1 MSTAAAAVA
10 AETDSSNAS
19 FTDIVLDNSSSSN
32 SNGTSPGMAVAPDTR
47 WRGGTGNVAP
57 ATQQQHM
64 ADADGV
70 DRSFGATAVR
80 LFIGQRAPRTNG
92 ALYAAAVSAHLFL
105 TAYGLV
111 WLGFY
116 MLNGSALALTLW
128 AATLAGTDGVRRFL
142 HRRTSRAARHPPAIV
157 LPLATA
163 LCTVLVV
170 AAELAEGSAL
180 SRPAPT
186 PPTAAVRQTD
196 TPPPPT
202 PPPTPPPLL
211 FARRT
216 EVVWAIGV
224 TAMVV
229 AALMTMRWRHTARKP
244 SLV

>member
-1 MSTAAAAVA
+1 MSTTA
-10 AETDSSNAS
+10 AETGSSSAA
-19 FTDIVLDNSSSSN
+19 FVDIVLDNSS
-32 SNGTSPGMAVAPDTR
+32 NGSPPSMAVAPDTR
-47 WRGGTGNVAP
+47 WRGGTGSVAP
-57 ATQQQHM
+57 AAAAAIHLG
-64 ADADGV
+64 DADGV

-224 TAMVV
+224 AAMVV